1 MPTILGIHDSPF
13 DSGATL
19 IKDGVVLAAVQEER
33 VARIKH
39 FGGFPLLSI
48 VDVLKITNTDPRD
61 IDAVA
66 VGFTQPD
73 FAVQA
78 LTLFFHSRSNLNPL
92 KSKIDLYKLYAFER
106 YESLIH
112 NYRFFSR
119 IDTCLSDQLLH
130 QMLKKLGINAQV
142 KRFDHHLCHAA
153 SAFYSS
159 GFDKCLVITADARGD
174 GISTSVNI
182 AEKGGIQRIASSGT
196 GASMGHFYGG
206 VTEVLDFG
214 YADGE
219 GKTEALAAFGS
230 YSTVYEKL
238 KSYVSVDD
246 MILKGKMDPYQ
257 RLMSIPFS
265 KLVNGYR
272 REDLAF
278 AAQKILE
285 ETYLNLIIN
294 AIEETGISNIALA
307 GGIFLNVK
315 LNKNIMELSKVK
327 DVFVHPAAGDPGIP
341 TGAAFLLYSELYG
354 LKPKRWEHVYMG
366 DKFSNEYIK
375 NVLDKLNCKYAYVED
390 IGVYVGEE
398 VLPKG
403 HVVGWFQDRMEY
415 GPRALGARS
424 ILIDPRNTES
434 PGKIRST
441 IKNRPS
447 FQPFCPSMLKES
459 ENKYIYNKN
468 HIDGSFMTM
477 AFQAK
482 QRMVDEA
489 PAVVFKD
496 LSTRV
501 QTVGNNY
508 NINYYET
515 LKAFGKETGT
525 PILLNTS
532 FNRSGEP
539 IVYTPEEAIFDFKS
553 CNLDF
558 LAIGNYL
565 VESKK

>member
-1 MPTILGIHDSPF
+1 MATILGIHDSSF

-19 IKDGVVLAAVQEER
+19 IKDGVILAAVQEER

-39 FGGFPLLSI
+39 LGGFPSLSI
-48 VDVLKITNTDPRD
+48 VDVLNITNTDPGE

-66 VGFTQPD
+66 VGFKQPD
-73 FAVQA
+73 FGLQA
-78 LTLFFHSRSNLNPL
+78 LQLFCNTSSNLNPL
-92 KSKIDLYKLYAFER
+92 KSKTDIYKIYAFEK

-112 NYRFFSR
+112 NNRFFSK
-119 IDTCLSDQLLH
+119 IDTHLSDILLH
-130 QMLKKLGINAQV
+130 HMLRKLGIDAKV

-159 GFDKCLVITADARGD
+159 GFERCLVITADARGD

-182 AEKGGIQRIASSGT
+182 ADNNGIQRISSSAT
-196 GASMGHFYGG
+196 SASMGHFYGG
-206 VTEVLDFG
+206 ITEVLDFG

-219 GKTEALAAFGS
+219 GKTEALAAFGNH
-230 YSTVYEKL
+230 STVYEKL
-238 KSYVSVDD
+238 KPYISVDN
-246 MILKGKMDPYQ
+246 MVLKGKMDPYQ
-257 RLMSIPFS
+257 RLISVPLS
-265 KLVNGYR
+265 KIVKGYR
-272 REDLAF
+272 REDIAY
-278 AAQKILE
+278 AAQKVLE
-285 ETYLNLIIN
+285 ETYLNLIKN
-294 AIEETGISNIALA
+294 AVEETGIANITLA
-307 GGIFLNVK
+307 GGIFLNVI
-315 LNKNIMELSKVK
+315 LNKKIIDIVEVK
-327 DVFVHPAAGDPGIP
+327 DIFVHPAAGDPGIP
-341 TGAAFLLYSELYG
+341 TGAAFLLYSEMYG
-354 LKPKRWEHVYMG
+354 LKSKRWEHVYMG
-366 DKFSNEYIK
+366 NKFSNEYIK
-375 NVLDKLNCKYAYVED
+375 NALDKFDCKYTYVKD
-390 IGVYVGEE
+390 IGGYVGEE

-403 HVVGWFQDRMEY
+403 HIIGWFQDRMEY

-424 ILIDPRNTES
+424 ILIDPRNTKS
-434 PGKIRST
+434 PDKIRSS

-447 FQPFCPSMLKES
+447 FQPFCPSMLKDS
-459 ENKYIYNKN
+459 ERKYIANGKN
-468 HIDGSFMTM
+468 VDSSFMTM

-482 QRMVDEA
+482 QEMVDEA

-501 QTVGNNY
+501 QTVENKY
-508 NINYYET
+508 NTSYYDA

-539 IVYTPEEAIFDFKS
+539 IVYTPEEAIYDFKI

-565 VESKK
+565 VEPN